1 VRTATEP
8 ITEFDDSSMTTL
20 AVLQPGYL
28 PWLGFFDQ
36 VARSDIF
43 VLYDDAQFDKHG
55 WRNRNRVKSA
65 KGPVWLT
72 VPVLHSGRMGQPINK
87 TEIDARSPWAKK
99 QIRTIAQLYAKA
111 PFVTRYLPEI
121 EEILLRPW
129 QRLAEL
135 DNALSL
141 RMCQWFGIE
150 RRLYLSSELNV
161 GGDRNGRLIN
171 LCRHFGV
178 SNYLSGNGAQ
188 DYLDVAAF
196 GDFGISVE
204 WQNFNHPIYPQLHGP
219 FVSHLSAIDLLLNVG
234 PESAAVLQGARAGG
248 CTAG

>member
-1 VRTATEP
+1 
-8 ITEFDDSSMTTL
+8 MTTL

-36 VARSDIF
+36 IARSDFF

-65 KGPVWLT
+65 EGMVWLT
-72 VPVLHSGRMGQPINK
+72 VPVLHSGRTGQSINE

-111 PFVTRYLPEI
+111 PYISRYLPEI

-129 QRLAEL
+129 RRLAEL
-135 DNALSL
+135 DRALIMRICRWL
-141 RMCQWFGIE
+141 AVE
-150 RRLYLSSELNV
+150 RPLHLSSALNV

-178 SNYLSGNGAQ
+178 GNYLSGNSAQ

-196 GDFGISVE
+196 ADHGISVE
-204 WQNFNHPIYPQLHGP
+204 WQNFSHPVYSQLHGP
-219 FVSHLSAIDLLLNVG
+219 FVSHLSAIDLLLNMG
-234 PESAAVLQGARAGG
+234 PDSAAVLRSARADGRIEG
-248 CTAG
+248 